1 MQPKQASFHRI
12 MLIITVSLLFLLFAS
27 SSNGVLF
34 RRTNLKRVNSKKI
47 VALRPLQ
54 SDLPTEESTPPI
66 FSEHADKKSSRDQE
80 KFVGAHI
87 EVTRFSEFRSSA
99 FVGEEISN
107 TIPDDLKPAEIRSKL
122 TNDVVE
128 LFLNELFRGLL
139 DCNSVIPIIFSA
151 MSSFGGCPS
160 STVQVRGFLVD
171 LSMSMWLALQNH
183 FRYKQRSNWQCG
195 EDNCE
200 LMDETQSDS
209 ASVDGSERQ
218 SLLLSSGTVVSFLI
232 PMDDAAAPVP
242 TPLSSG
248 LRDAG
253 SSDISP
259 DVAGGDVAAGTGP
272 LQSMPAFSAPLASP
286 VAIAKY
292 CATSLLIH
300 LVSHQVAPFVM
311 HSIEDCLGQLAV
323 AVA

>member
-1 MQPKQASFHRI
+1 
-12 MLIITVSLLFLLFAS
+12 
-27 SSNGVLF
+27 
-34 RRTNLKRVNSKKI
+34 
-47 VALRPLQ
+47 
-54 SDLPTEESTPPI
+54 
-66 FSEHADKKSSRDQE
+66 
-80 KFVGAHI
+80 
-87 EVTRFSEFRSSA
+87 
-99 FVGEEISN
+99 
-107 TIPDDLKPAEIRSKL
+107 
-122 TNDVVE
+122 
-128 LFLNELFRGLL
+128 
-139 DCNSVIPIIFSA
+139 

-183 FRYKQRSNWQCG
+183 FRYKQHSNWQCD

-200 LMDETQSDS
+200 LMDAPIPIQSDS
-209 ASVDGSERQ
+209 ASVYGSERQ

-232 PMDDAAAPVP
+232 PMDEVAAPVP

-248 LRDAG
+248 LLHTG

-259 DVAGGDVAAGTGP
+259 DIAGGDISAGTGP
-272 LQSMPAFSAPLASP
+272 LQSMPAFSAPLANP